1 MVCFFF
7 YFFHLF
13 ILFKLKF
20 SLNFKVYA
28 FKNNL
33 EEMHIVRWESFL
45 AGEYLREKE
54 NELTEDGECKSII
67 DLEKYIL
74 NSIIG

>member
-1 MVCFFF
+1 MQ
-7 YFFHLF
+7 
-13 ILFKLKF
+13 
-20 SLNFKVYA
+20 
-28 FKNNL
+28 
-33 EEMHIVRWESFL
+33 IVRWESFL

-67 DLEKYIL
+67 NLEKYIL